1 MQNWQVSTGLTNYMA
16 GTGSAKAGL
25 NLGFIDVYDASAGI
39 PATADAAALGN
50 KLLRVY
56 NNVVGQPAD
65 TTGLTLADPVDSA
78 PDSVALT
85 KTVAEVWS
93 GLGLVT
99 GEAAYFRFVAPGD
112 TGAASTSQRRIQG
125 RCGLAA
131 SDANFAN
138 LTITQ
143 GVRTTFNAFT
153 WALLAN

>member
-1 MQNWQVSTGLTNYMA
+1 
-16 GTGSAKAGL
+16 
-25 NLGFIDVYDASAGI
+25 
-39 PATADAAALGN
+39 
-50 KLLRVY
+50 
-56 NNVVGQPAD
+56 
-65 TTGLTLADPVDSA
+65 LADPVDSA

-85 KTVAEVWS
+85 KTVEEVWS
-93 GLGLVT
+93 GLGLAT

-153 WALLAN
+153 WAFLAN